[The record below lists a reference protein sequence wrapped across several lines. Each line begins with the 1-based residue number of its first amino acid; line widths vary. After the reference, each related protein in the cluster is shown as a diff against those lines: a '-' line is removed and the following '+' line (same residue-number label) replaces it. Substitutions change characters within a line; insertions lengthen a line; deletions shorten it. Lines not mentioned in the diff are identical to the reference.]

1 MATNLIITFSVIQL
15 WQMVKDSMLY
25 LCGKIAL
32 KSKFNL
38 NVQPSPLVAPLPW
51 SSPPLLPFLFNV
63 GLPTLRREVLILQ
76 ENLKP
81 DPAA

>member
-1 MATNLIITFSVIQL
+1 
-15 WQMVKDSMLY
+15 MVKNIMLY

-38 NVQPSPLVAPLPW
+38 NVQPSPLVAPP
-51 SSPPLLPFLFNV
+51 SVVPPLLPFLFNV

-81 DPAA
+81 DPPA